1 MHKPR
6 DMPDWPPDWPALWF
20 FTHKRGLMILWYAG
34 ACCHGCLAALGVGSG
49 SLDTWPHEL
58 WGCLR
63 RGRAAACTMRVK
75 AGCGSASVVQMV
87 GVTVLMRWEADVALD
102 GSRGG

>member
-1 MHKPR
+1 MK
-6 DMPDWPPDWPALWF
+6 
-20 FTHKRGLMILWYAG
+20 LWYAG

-49 SLDTWPHEL
+49 SLDIWPHEL

>member
-1 MHKPR
+1 
-6 DMPDWPPDWPALWF
+6 
-20 FTHKRGLMILWYAG
+20 MILWYAG
-34 ACCHGCLAALGVGSG
+34 VCCHGCLAALEVGLG

-63 RGRAAACTMRVK
+63 RGRAAAVTMRVK
-75 AGCGSASVVQMV
+75 AGRGSAAVVQMV
-87 GVTVLMRWEADVALD
+87 GVAVLMWWEADVAVD